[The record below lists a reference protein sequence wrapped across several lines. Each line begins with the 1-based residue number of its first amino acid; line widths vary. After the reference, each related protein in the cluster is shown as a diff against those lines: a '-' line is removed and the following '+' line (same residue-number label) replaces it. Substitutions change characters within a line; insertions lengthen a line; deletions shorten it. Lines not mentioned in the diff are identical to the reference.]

1 MRVRR
6 VSASVSRT
14 RRSSSGWAIAAATTR
29 SPIAAIVSATVRT
42 RASSAASR
50 KNGRRN
56 GHSGRPPN
64 VSRASRIRAET
75 SAQ

>member
-1 MRVRR
+1 MRARR

-14 RRSSSGWAIAAATTR
+14 RRSSSGCADAAATTR

-42 RASSAASR
+42 RASSAAST

-56 GHSGRPPN
+56 GQSGRPPK

-75 SAQ
+75 PAQ